1 MTTEQEDKTIIVTGG
16 SRGLGLALVRDL
28 LTCGYR
34 VASCGRTTSAEIAT
48 LRADSRHGSNF
59 CWLECEIG
67 REEDE
72 TAFFRSAVA
81 WCGKA
86 SLFGV
91 VNNAGIA
98 GEGILATFPNV
109 DTQRIL
115 DVNLLGAI
123 RLSRLASQVLLTSRR
138 GGRIVNISS
147 IIATRGYTGLAAY
160 SAAKAGLE
168 GLTRSLA
175 RELGRRSVTVNAVAP
190 GYFDSGMSERLSA
203 DQRNQ
208 IVRRTPLGRLGTVN
222 DVVPVVRFLLGPG
235 SAFVTGQTIVVDGGL
250 SS

>member
-1 MTTEQEDKTIIVTGG
+1 MVERSGRAIIVTGG

-28 LTCGYR
+28 LAHGYR
-34 VASCGRTTSAEIAT
+34 VAACGRTMSSEIAA
-48 LRADSRHGSNF
+48 LRADPERGKDLY
-59 CWLECEIG
+59 WLECNVG
-67 REEDE
+67 REQEE
-72 TAFFRSAVA
+72 SAFFRAAVQ
-81 WCGKA
+81 WCGRA
-86 SLFGV
+86 SFFGL

-115 DVNLLGAI
+115 EVNLLGAI
-123 RLSRLASQVLLTSRR
+123 RMSRLASQVLLANTG

-160 SAAKAGLE
+160 AASKAGLE

-175 RELGRRSVTVNAVAP
+175 RELGRRKITVNAVAP
-190 GYFDSGMSERLSA
+190 GYFESGMSASLGSE
-203 DQRNQ
+203 QREQ
-208 IVRRTPLGRLGTVN
+208 IVRRTPLGRLATVE
-222 DVVPVVRFLLGPG
+222 DIVPVVRFLL
-235 SAFVTGQTIVVDGGL
+235 SDAAAFVTGQTIVVDGGI